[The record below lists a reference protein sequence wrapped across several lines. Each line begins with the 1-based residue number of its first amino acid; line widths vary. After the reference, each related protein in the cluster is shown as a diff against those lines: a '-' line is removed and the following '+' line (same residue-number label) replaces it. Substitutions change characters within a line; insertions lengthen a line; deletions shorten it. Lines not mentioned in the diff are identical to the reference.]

1 MISLSRTLPAARAV
15 LCPRIALLASLFVLA
30 PAVANASP
38 LIDLVG
44 PVGGEGGAQGA
55 VTGASASSVYFN
67 PALLLD
73 AEEDL
78 MVGFAGVSEQ
88 VGVTLDGR
96 RGGDVPSLV
105 AGRDILGP
113 DGSPIANSTVPSD
126 WLRTGCPGGTG
137 PGDCPPPGFG
147 ARPRQAGGSGQKN
160 RTYLALGLVKHVVP
174 DRFTLGMYALLP
186 FSGFTSARSFYP
198 DEREALFS
206 NSLHPELTG
215 DRLTSLSFV
224 FGGAFKILPTLSL
237 GAGISL
243 GFTNSAGASTYV
255 RDSTNY
261 DTLLLNDTVKTQLDV
276 SPTVG
281 VRWLPTSW
289 LRIGSAVHAPEH
301 FVVDTTISAT
311 LPSGTESS
319 TSRHDVY
326 DYMPWIVAFG
336 ADADVAHKGEWS
348 MTAAASVKYAFW
360 SSYVDRHGNSPSVY
374 GSDLAWK
381 DTLTVAVGVR
391 QHFGAARAWLDVQ
404 YVPSPVPDQ
413 IGRSNYVDNDKIG
426 IVAGVDLMKRVGQ
439 TKLRPGLNVFVNR
452 LIPRHVTKDDARLVD
467 ELPDGSVYG
476 STHDPVPGAK
486 GLQTNNPAWP
496 GFASRGWVWGAVL
509 TLSVPL

>member
-1 MISLSRTLPAARAV
+1 V
-15 LCPRIALLASLFVLA
+15 IALLRRTSTALLAALVVLA
-30 PAVANASP
+30 PAAADASP

-44 PVGGEGGAQGA
+44 PIGSEGGAQG
-55 VTGASASSVYFN
+55 VVSGGAASSSYFN

-73 AEEDL
+73 ADEEL
-78 MVGFAGVSEQ
+78 LIGFAGIAEQ

-105 AGRDILGP
+105 SGRDILGP
-113 DGSPIANSTVPSD
+113 DGTPIANSTVPSD
-126 WLRTGCPGGTG
+126 WLRSGCHGGTG
-137 PGDCPPPGFG
+137 AGDCPPPGFA
-147 ARPRQAGGSGQKN
+147 ARPRQAQGSGQKN
-160 RTYLALGLVKHVVP
+160 RAYLALGIVKHLVP
-174 DRFTLGMYALLP
+174 DRFTLGMYALIP

-224 FGGAFKILPTLSL
+224 FGAAFKILPTLSL
-237 GAGISL
+237 GAGLSL

-261 DTLLLNDTVKTQLDV
+261 DTLLLNDSIKTTVEV
-276 SPTVG
+276 APTVG
-281 VRWLPTSW
+281 VRWLATKW
-289 LRIGSAVHAPEH
+289 LRIGAAVHAPEH
-301 FVVDTTISAT
+301 FIVDTTISAT

-326 DYMPWIVAFG
+326 DFMPWIVSFG
-336 ADADVAHKGEWS
+336 AEGDVAHKGDWS
-348 MTAAASVKYAFW
+348 MTAVGSVKYAMW
-360 SSYVDRHGNSPSVY
+360 SSYLDRHGASPADY
-374 GSDLAWK
+374 GKEFAWK
-381 DTLTVAVGVR
+381 DTLTVAVGMR
-391 QHFGAARAWLDVQ
+391 HHFGTARAWLDVQ

-413 IGRSNYVDNDKIG
+413 VGRSNYVDNDKVG
-426 IVAGVDLMKRVGQ
+426 VVAGVDVLKTVGQ

-452 LIPRHVTKDDARLVD
+452 LLPRHVTKDDTKIVD

-486 GLQTNNPAWP
+486 GLQTNNPGWP
-496 GFASRGWVWGAVL
+496 GFASRGWVWGAVM